1 MNMKLNKITIENFK
15 GIKSFEV
22 ELNGENAVVKA
33 ENGVGKTTIYDAFL
47 WLLFGKNSEG
57 KADFEI
63 RPLDGNNQPLK
74 GLVTVVEAVIE
85 CDGKNHTLR
94 KELHERVVKKQ
105 IRGYE
110 TVCKIDEVPKK
121 IGEYNAYIAALI
133 PEDTFKLLTDLN
145 YFGGKMHWT
154 DRRSVLLDMVSE
166 IGTPD
171 GFDELLDKL
180 NDRTIDEYKKVLA
193 GQKKGY
199 EKERDEINPRID
211 ELQKGLGGNGYVD
224 KLDTEEIARERVR
237 LRTRLVNLDTKR
249 KELLGQEKQRQ
260 EAGEQVYILEKK
272 KARREAELANDTSNV
287 KKYLDEKNITE
298 VKVAKLKQEVIIEDS
313 TVKDAQSTLGS
324 LQVELEKVRQKFIA
338 LSEAE
343 VTTNCY
349 ACGQKVPDDRLAENA
364 EKRKAE
370 IAEVVKKGNNLKAAI
385 VDGKRVLKE
394 LNEELQQARARHND
408 AEAAK
413 QKRFAEIDTAIAA
426 DEKTPPEKDS
436 LWQALCFDIKEAE
449 AQIGEPVAESLE
461 KIERERDSQQDYVTQ
476 LDKALAHADRIKQD
490 KARIVELEEREKEL
504 AEKIAEIDGQLTCI
518 DDYKTA
524 ESRLI
529 EDKVNGMFKYVE
541 FKLFDRLL
549 NGGMSDCCEAT
560 LAGVPYSDMSA
571 GQKIFAGI
579 DIVNVLSEHYGIS
592 VPMFIDH
599 AESLTLPIEADT
611 QTIRLFAEKK
621 TRTLIVEREGAYTHV

>member
-260 EAGEQVYILEKK
+260 EAIEQVYILEKK

-287 KKYLDEKNITE
+287 KKYLDEKNVAE
-298 VKVAKLKQEVIIEDS
+298 VKVAKLKQQVIIEDS
-313 TVKDAQSTLGS
+313 TFMYAQSNLGS

-364 EKRKAE
+364 KKRKDE

-529 EDKVNGMFKYVE
+529 EDKVNGMFKCVE

>member
-260 EAGEQVYILEKK
+260 EAIEQVYILEKK

-287 KKYLDEKNITE
+287 KKYLDEKNIAE
-298 VKVAKLKQEVIIEDS
+298 VKVAKLKQQVIIEDS
-313 TVKDAQSTLGS
+313 TFMYAQSNLGS
-324 LQVELEKVRQKFIA
+324 LQVELEKVRQKFTA

-349 ACGQKVPDDRLAENA
+349 ACGQKLPDDKLAENA